1 MLLFFL
7 RHADPIYSPDQLT
20 PLGHRQ
26 AEALAKRLA
35 AYGLD
40 RVFCSTSN
48 RAIQTARPTCDLVKK
63 DMTLLDWCNENHVWQ
78 ELTMPTD
85 DKGHLT
91 WCFFH
96 RPTVEAMMSP
106 EVRAMGREWYTHPA
120 FAKTKFEQGMLR
132 IRREC
137 DDFMLSLGY
146 RHDYERAGY
155 VVERP
160 NQERVA
166 LFAHHGFGVAFLSCL
181 LDIPYPDMSVR
192 FDIGHSSMTVINFEG
207 SEGLIFPKVLQLSN
221 DSHLWREG
229 LPTKYHNKIY
239 F

>member
-1 MLLFFL
+1 
-7 RHADPIYSPDQLT
+7 
-20 PLGHRQ
+20 
-26 AEALAKRLA
+26 
-35 AYGLD
+35 
-40 RVFCSTSN
+40 
-48 RAIQTARPTCDLVKK
+48 
-63 DMTLLDWCNENHVWQ
+63 
-78 ELTMPTD
+78 
-85 DKGHLT
+85 
-91 WCFFH
+91 
-96 RPTVEAMMSP
+96 MSP
-106 EVRAMGREWYTHPA
+106 EVRVMGREWYTHPA
-120 FAKTKFEQGMLR
+120 FADTRFEEGMRR

-137 DDFMLSLGY
+137 DEFMLSLGY

-155 VVERP
+155 VVEQP
-160 NQERVA
+160 SQERVA